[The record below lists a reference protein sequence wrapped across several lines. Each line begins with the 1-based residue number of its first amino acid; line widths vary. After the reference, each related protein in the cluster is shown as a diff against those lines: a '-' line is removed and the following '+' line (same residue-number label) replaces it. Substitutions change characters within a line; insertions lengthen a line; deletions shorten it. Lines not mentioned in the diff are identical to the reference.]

1 MSKPTPMTPA
11 QRQAKRRQKLITAA
25 RELEALKQTQSTTKP
40 ASPLASEIMALI
52 ESSPNQ
58 DLLLI
63 KKLIE
68 RRRKDKTVPSYES
81 LTAMYQTILK
91 ECIKKDVN
99 DAIVVDIETL
109 YIFSHQS
116 F

>member
-1 MSKPTPMTPA
+1 MNKPAPMTPA

-25 RELEALKQTQSTTKP
+25 RELEALKQAQSIKP
-40 ASPLASEIMALI
+40 ASPLASEIIALI
-52 ESSPNQ
+52 ESSPNE

-68 RRRKDKTVPSYES
+68 RRRKDKAVHSDKS

-109 YIFSHQS
+109 YIFSHRS